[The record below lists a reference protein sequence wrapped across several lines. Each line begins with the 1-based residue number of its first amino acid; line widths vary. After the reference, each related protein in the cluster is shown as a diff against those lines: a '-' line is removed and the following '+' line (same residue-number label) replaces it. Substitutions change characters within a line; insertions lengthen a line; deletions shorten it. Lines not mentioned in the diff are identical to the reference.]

1 MPVSVNHVKDDFVL
15 IAVGSTNPIKYQASQ
30 RVLGEHY
37 PHAQFVTI
45 GVESGVA
52 VQPWGDAE
60 TRRGAYN
67 RAKSALNLAHADL
80 GVGLEGGLQ
89 ETEFGVMT
97 CAWCVMVDRNGRIG
111 VGGSACVQ
119 LPNEV
124 ATAVQAGIE
133 LGVAMDQWT
142 GQQNTKHGLG
152 AIGILTN
159 GLLTRQEAYEPL
171 IKLALSP
178 FQRGQE

>member
-1 MPVSVNHVKDDFVL
+1 ML
-15 IAVGSTNPIKYQASQ
+15 IAVGSTNPVKYQATE
-30 RVLGEHY
+30 RVLGDY
-37 PHAQFVTI
+37 YTNAQFITMA
-45 GVESGVA
+45 VESGVA
-52 VQPWGDAE
+52 VQPWGDVE

-67 RAKSALNLAHADL
+67 RAKAALEAIHADL

-89 ETEFGVMT
+89 ETEFGIMT
-97 CAWCVMVDRNGRIG
+97 CAWCVIIDSTGRIG

-119 LPNEV
+119 LPHEV
-124 ATAVQAGIE
+124 AEAVQAGAE
-133 LGVAMDQWT
+133 LGVAMDQWS
-142 GQQNTKHGLG
+142 GQHNTKHGLG

-178 FQRGQE
+178 FQRGQ